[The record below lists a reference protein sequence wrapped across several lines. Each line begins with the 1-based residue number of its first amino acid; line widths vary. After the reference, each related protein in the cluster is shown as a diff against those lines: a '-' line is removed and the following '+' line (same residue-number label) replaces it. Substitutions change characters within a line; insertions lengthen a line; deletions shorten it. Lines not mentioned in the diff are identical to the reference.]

1 MVIAEQQLPSFY
13 LVNQA
18 LKLKI
23 ICRKK
28 KKITPEEYEKIR
40 EL

>member
-1 MVIAEQQLPSFY
+1 MVIIEQQLPSFY
-13 LVNQA
+13 LVNQT

-23 ICRKK
+23 ICRK

>member
-1 MVIAEQQLPSFY
+1 MVIIEQQLPSFY

-23 ICRKK
+23 KCRNKK
-28 KKITPEEYEKIR
+28 KLHKKKMKK
-40 EL
+40 